1 MKREVENKLLL
12 LKLISLAQ
20 KVNLAKLSHLVFI
33 LQEEGR
39 REQKKTFNYEFVK
52 WNIEAYCPELERDVE
67 HLLLEKAIANE
78 QGVCIAPKGKALLT
92 QQERYFRT
100 HKIQSFFYFYLYVY
114 RDFPLYQ
121 LTDTVFKRYELAR
134 FQDKDVVAVVTEQA
148 STRPKVQLEEARR
161 QIQRTYDELEKNDEV
176 YMKKIQQVINQL
188 NASGE
193 QKRNAE

>member
-12 LKLISLAQ
+12 LKLIALAQ

-67 HLLLEKAIANE
+67 HLLLEKAIENE
-78 QGVCIAPKGKALLT
+78 QGVRIAPKGKALLT

-100 HKIQSFFYFYLYVY
+100 HKLQSFFRFYLYVY
-114 RDFPLYQ
+114 RDFPLYR
-121 LTDTVFKRYELAR
+121 LTDTVFKQYELAR
-134 FQDKDVVAVVTEQA
+134 FQDKEVVSVVEETAPIRQ
-148 STRPKVQLEEARR
+148 KIQLDEARR
-161 QIQRTYDELEKNDEV
+161 QIQRTYDELEKNDEA
-176 YMKKIQQVINQL
+176 YMKKIQQVMQQL
-188 NASGE
+188 KASDE
-193 QKRNAE
+193 EKRNAE